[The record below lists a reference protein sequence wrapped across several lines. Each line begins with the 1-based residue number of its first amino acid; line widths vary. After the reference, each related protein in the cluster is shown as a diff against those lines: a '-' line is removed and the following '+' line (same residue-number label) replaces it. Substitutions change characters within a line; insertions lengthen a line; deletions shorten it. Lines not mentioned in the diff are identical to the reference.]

1 MVRNEIPILPQ
12 HQIEP
17 SSFKSNPWWKCSRID
32 KYPVLRMWAVQ
43 SNNHE
48 CPCWLVCCSSKVGGI
63 RMLCSHLSITWCSA
77 PCFFTCAPPIH
88 QSMVHKPPSHCMLQL
103 CAFTHTLTQLCAII
117 VSSISSSIYLYLS
130 DALLLSCSWELP
142 DAPELTITIISW
154 YILLCGKTIVRIP
167 VFYWGIH
174 FFLPGFSLC
183 IQLMCLYM
191 VLDLV
196 LLHLAAIWFHDWLC
210 TYNLCSYTCSSWFGY
225 SSLWLPFNS
234 ITGCICIYNLYI
246 YTYGS
251 WFGYSSLW
259 LPFNFTTGCIYTTY
273 MVILLDLVILHFG
286 CLSFHHWLYICNLY
300 VYTCGSYL

>member
-1 MVRNEIPILPQ
+1 MYIM
-12 HQIEP
+12 
-17 SSFKSNPWWKCSRID
+17 
-32 KYPVLRMWAVQ
+32 YP
-43 SNNHE
+43 
-48 CPCWLVCCSSKVGGI
+48 
-63 RMLCSHLSITWCSA
+63 
-77 PCFFTCAPPIH
+77 
-88 QSMVHKPPSHCMLQL
+88 
-103 CAFTHTLTQLCAII
+103 
-117 VSSISSSIYLYLS
+117 
-130 DALLLSCSWELP
+130 
-142 DAPELTITIISW
+142 
-154 YILLCGKTIVRIP
+154 
-167 VFYWGIH
+167 
-174 FFLPGFSLC
+174 FLPLSERPPLNGLWLY

-234 ITGCICIYNLYI
+234 ITGHICIYNIYI
-246 YTYGS
+246 YTSGS

-286 CLSFHHWLYICNLY
+286 CPSISQLAVYMQLMHLCMWVLIWLFFTLAASQFHHWLYICNLY